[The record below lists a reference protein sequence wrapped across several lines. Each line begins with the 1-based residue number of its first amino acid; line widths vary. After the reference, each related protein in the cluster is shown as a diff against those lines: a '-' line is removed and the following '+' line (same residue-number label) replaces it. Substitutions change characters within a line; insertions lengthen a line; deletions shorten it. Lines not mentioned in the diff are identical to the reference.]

1 MNILIVGCGKTGSR
15 LANILSHQGHAVS
28 VLDRRASSFNKLDD
42 NFNGFTIAGVPMDL
56 DVLRQAG
63 IESCD
68 VVATV
73 TDDDNVNIMV
83 AQIAK
88 EFFNVNRVVTR
99 ILDPSR
105 EDVFHQFGLETICPT
120 RLTASAMVEVLVDG
134 HQDKLV
140 HFGLS
145 AVVFSLRSI
154 ERAWVGRRLADVPVK
169 HEEVIFAVI
178 SGGHMQLA
186 SDGNYLLQDDDELV
200 ISKIAH

>member
-73 TDDDNVNIMV
+73 TDDDNI
-83 AQIAK
+83 
-88 EFFNVNRVVTR
+88 R
-99 ILDPSR
+99 ISSCILGFPPWYFPCAPSNAPGWAAAWR
-105 EDVFHQFGLETICPT
+105 TCP
-120 RLTASAMVEVLVDG
+120 
-134 HQDKLV
+134 
-140 HFGLS
+140 
-145 AVVFSLRSI
+145 
-154 ERAWVGRRLADVPVK
+154 
-169 HEEVIFAVI
+169 
-178 SGGHMQLA
+178 
-186 SDGNYLLQDDDELV
+186 
-200 ISKIAH
+200 